1 MEYYVVEVMDSNGN
15 LLVHREFSTLFD
27 SQIYADILTE
37 IISCAES
44 CKAKELNS
52 VCPSVLRFREIK
64 SKYFIFEK
72 VYKS

>member
-1 MEYYVVEVMDSNGN
+1 MEYYVVDVMDSGGN
-15 LLVHREFSTLFD
+15 LLIHREFTNRSD

-64 SKYFIFEK
+64 SKYFIIEK
-72 VYKS
+72 VFKK

>member
-27 SQIYADILTE
+27 SQTYADILTE

-64 SKYFIFEK
+64 FKYFIIEK